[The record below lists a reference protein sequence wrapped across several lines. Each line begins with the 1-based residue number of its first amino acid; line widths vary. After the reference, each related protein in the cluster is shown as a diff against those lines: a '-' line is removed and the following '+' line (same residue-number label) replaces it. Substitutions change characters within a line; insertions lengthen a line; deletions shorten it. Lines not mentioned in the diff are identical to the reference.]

1 MGDYL
6 DVNDKSALGEELA
19 ESAGI
24 GSKCSFAY
32 TKVTLIFKHALG
44 DLVIFSSRVQLL
56 VQKFGRSSKLNPR
69 FAILVSI
76 WFSLLVPRLNYRV
89 I

>member
-6 DVNDKSALGEELA
+6 DVNGKSALGEELA
-19 ESAGI
+19 ETAGI

-32 TKVTLIFKHALG
+32 TKVTPIFKYILG

-56 VQKFGRSSKLNPR
+56 VPQFLRSSKLNPR

-76 WFSLLVPRLNYRV
+76 WYNLLVPRLNYRV